1 MGGKLYCD
9 VGSGKRGFFGE
20 SCAAAINE
28 KREVWEE
35 RKHGGLVVLGAGRG
49 ICIGSSR
56 TPQVELGPRSCQATG
71 ETFLRSLPGRGSTP
85 LCYLLGFVQLAMG
98 CANPTLVEIMQSHLF
113 RKSILVAQLVS
124 SEMVQMVNCW
134 RAVPSARFRTV

>member
-28 KREVWEE
+28 KRQMWEA

-56 TPQVELGPRSCQATG
+56 TPQIELGPRGCQATG
-71 ETFLRSLPGRGSTP
+71 ETFLRCLPGRGSTP

-98 CANPTLVEIMQSHLF
+98 CANPTFSSLLN
-113 RKSILVAQLVS
+113 KNVS
-124 SEMVQMVNCW
+124 ELHYSTIVKPPWPIINSNFIIFNRDGGGHHE
-134 RAVPSARFRTV
+134 